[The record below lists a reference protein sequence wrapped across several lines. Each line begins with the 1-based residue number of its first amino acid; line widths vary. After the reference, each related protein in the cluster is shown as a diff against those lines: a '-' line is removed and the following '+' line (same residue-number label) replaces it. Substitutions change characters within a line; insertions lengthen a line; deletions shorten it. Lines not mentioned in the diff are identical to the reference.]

1 MMSALSPKAMTA
13 SEAFGE
19 IAGTYDAGFTDSA
32 IGRAQRKQVWK
43 EIDRTF
49 TPGQHV
55 LEINC
60 GTGVDALHLAV
71 RGVHVTACDSAPQ
84 MIAVARQRVHFA
96 SVQATVDFRVL
107 ANERIG
113 TLRNEG
119 PFDGI
124 LSNFSGLNCTPDLS
138 FLAYDLAQLVKERG
152 KMVLC
157 LFGRFCIWENL
168 WYLSRGNIRKA
179 VRRFRSS
186 GRRAVLSAQSETMV
200 WYHSL
205 RHLRKVFSPY
215 FRLTRW
221 TGVGVVVPPSY
232 LEFSAGKYPGLFR
245 FAALTDP
252 WLGGCPGLRS
262 MADHMLLTFE
272 RTER

>member
-1 MMSALSPKAMTA
+1 MSVLPQKAMTA
-13 SEAFGE
+13 SEAFNE
-19 IAGTYDAGFTDSA
+19 IAGAYDAGFTDSA
-32 IGRAQRKQVWK
+32 VGSAQRKSVWK

-60 GTGVDALHLAV
+60 GTGVDALHLAA
-71 RGVHVTACDSAPQ
+71 RGVHVTACDSASQ
-84 MIAVARQRVHFA
+84 MIAVARQRAEFA
-96 SVQATVDFRVL
+96 SVPATVDFRVL

-138 FLAYDLAQLVKERG
+138 FLAYALGRLARERSR
-152 KMVLC
+152 MVLC
-157 LFGRFCIWENL
+157 LFGRFCLWETL
-168 WYLSRGNIRKA
+168 WCLSRGDFPKA
-179 VRRFRSS
+179 VRRFRHS
-186 GRRAVLSAQSETMV
+186 GRPAALSSRSETTV

-205 RHLRKVFSPY
+205 RHLKKVFSPY
-215 FRLTRW
+215 FRLTGW
-221 TGVGVVVPPSY
+221 KGVGVAVPPSY
-232 LEFSAGKYPGLFR
+232 LEFLASKYPGLFR
-245 FAALTDP
+245 FAAPIDP
-252 WLGGCPGLRS
+252 WLGACPGLRV

>member
-1 MMSALSPKAMTA
+1 MARAYLATTTMT
-13 SEAFGE
+13 EAFKE
-19 IAGTYDAGFTDSA
+19 IAATYDSSFTNSL
-32 IGRAQRKQVWK
+32 IGSAQRRSVWM

-49 TPGQHV
+49 AAGQHI

-60 GTGVDALHLAV
+60 GTGVDALHLAG
-71 RGVHVTACDSAPQ
+71 RRVHVTACDSAPQ
-84 MIAVARQRVHFA
+84 MIQVARQRA
-96 SVQATVDFRVL
+96 ALQEIPATIDFRVL

-113 TLRNEG
+113 TMRDEG

-124 LSNFSGLNCTPDLS
+124 FSNFSGLNCMADLS
-138 FLAYDLAQLVKERG
+138 FLAYDLAHLVKRRS

-157 LFGRFCIWENL
+157 LFGRFCAWETG

-179 VRRFRSS
+179 TRRFRQAEHP
-186 GRRAVLSAQSETMV
+186 AVLSAHSEARVRYYSVRQLKRT
-200 WYHSL
+200 
-205 RHLRKVFSPY
+205 FSPY

-221 TGVGVVVPPSY
+221 KGVGVTIPPSY
-232 LEFSAGKYPGLFR
+232 LEFLAAKYARLFR
-245 FAALTDP
+245 FASGIDP
-252 WLGGCPGLRS
+252 WLGDCAGFRA

>member
-1 MMSALSPKAMTA
+1 MTA
-13 SEAFGE
+13 SEAFNQ
-19 IAGTYDAGFTDSA
+19 IAGAYDANFTDSA
-32 IGRAQRKQVWK
+32 IGRAQRKSVWK
-43 EIDRTF
+43 EIDRAF

-60 GTGVDALHLAV
+60 GTGVDALHLAG
-71 RGVHVTACDSAPQ
+71 RGVHVTACDSAPR
-84 MIAVARQRVHFA
+84 MIAVARQRA
-96 SVQATVDFRVL
+96 RLTSVSATVDFRVL

-124 LSNFSGLNCTPDLS
+124 LSNFSGLNCIPDLS
-138 FLAYDLAQLVKERG
+138 FLAYALGRLVKERS

-157 LFGRFCIWENL
+157 LFGRICLWETF
-168 WYLSRGNIRKA
+168 WYLSQGNVPKSL
-179 VRRFRSS
+179 RRFSHS
-186 GRRAVLSAQSETMV
+186 GRPAVLSDRSEVTV

-205 RHLRKVFSPY
+205 RYLKKVFSPY

-221 TGVGVVVPPSY
+221 RGVGVAVPPSY
-232 LEFSAGKYPGLFR
+232 LEFLAAKYRGLFR
-245 FAALTDP
+245 FAAEIDP
-252 WLGGCPGLRS
+252 WFGGCPGLRA

-272 RTER
+272 RTDR